1 MRSVKCLAQW
11 ATSSIHFQ
19 DEGRHTSHPNLQFRK
34 PWKTLFHVAL
44 FVLILA
50 YILTPVYAKDYY
62 EILGVSRDA
71 DSSTIKRAFRKLAV
85 KYHPDK
91 NPGDKEAEKLYSEI
105 NNAYEILSDEGKRS
119 RYDRFGDA
127 GLKNGGPSDDDD
139 FDPFG
144 DMFGFGGR
152 RRQRQEHRVPDV
164 IIPLSV
170 SLETLYNG
178 AVMDAV
184 HKRRVIC
191 SNWSDCEKKCSRC
204 GGSGVIIQTRRL
216 GPGFV
221 QQMQT
226 PCDVCGGRGKI
237 GNPKCTSCPQGQF
250 EETEKPLL
258 IDVEKGMSDGQFVTF
273 EGETDEVPD
282 HVNGDVKFKIV
293 TQPHDRFTRSGDD
306 LHYTLH
312 ISLSEA
318 LVGVNRQVRQLDG
331 RLVPIKTDRV
341 ISPGEEFVIEEE
353 GMPREHGD
361 ENGDMIVKFWVDFP
375 TNLTDDQ
382 KESVV
387 SLHGALPTL
396 DETGD
401 GTKRVQIEGEQKTEL

>member
-1 MRSVKCLAQW
+1 MFCVNSQDQW
-11 ATSSIHFQ
+11 ASSFTYFKEEKKHN
-19 DEGRHTSHPNLQFRK
+19 SHPQSRIQK
-34 PWKTLFHVAL
+34 PWRTLLHFML
-44 FVLILA
+44 FVLIFA
-50 YILTPVYAKDYY
+50 FILTPVYAKDYY

-71 DSSTIKRAFRKLAV
+71 DASTIKRAFRKLAV

-91 NPGDKEAEKLYSEI
+91 NPGDKQAEKLYSEI

-119 RYDRFGDA
+119 RYDRFGVD

-139 FDPFG
+139 FDPFEN
-144 DMFGFGGR
+144 MFGFGNR
-152 RRQRQEHRVPDV
+152 RRRRQEHRVPDV

-204 GGSGVIIQTRRL
+204 GGSGVVIQTRRL

-221 QQMQT
+221 QQIQT
-226 PCDVCGGRGKI
+226 TCDVCGGRGKI
-237 GNPKCTSCPQGQF
+237 GNPKCTSCPKGQF

-282 HVNGDVKFKIV
+282 HVNGDIKFKIIS
-293 TQPHDRFTRSGDD
+293 QPHDRFTRSGDN
-306 LHYTLH
+306 LHYTLRV
-312 ISLSEA
+312 SLSEA

-341 ISPGEEFVIEEE
+341 ISPGEEIIIEEE

-361 ENGDMIVKFWVDFP
+361 EKGDMIVKFWVDFP
-375 TNLTDDQ
+375 TNLTNEQ
-382 KESVV
+382 KEAVI
-387 SLHGALPTL
+387 SLHGAVPTL

-401 GTKRVQIEGEQKTEL
+401 GTKRIQIDSDQKTEL